1 MTPEKIAALQGNLGL
16 SDNRM
21 ASALGVTRQT
31 FRNWR
36 RGCKCPQLAQN
47 AMRWMIE
54 LRRLS
59 PTNDNLPDRI
69 RFNPTPEISQLADAQ
84 AVQILR

>member
-1 MTPEKIAALQGNLGL
+1 MTPERITALQNNLGL

-21 ASALGVTRQT
+21 AAALGVTRQT

-59 PTNDNLPDRI
+59 PANDNLPDRI
-69 RFNPTPEISQLADAQ
+69 RFNPSPEVPIAADAL
-84 AVQILR
+84 A